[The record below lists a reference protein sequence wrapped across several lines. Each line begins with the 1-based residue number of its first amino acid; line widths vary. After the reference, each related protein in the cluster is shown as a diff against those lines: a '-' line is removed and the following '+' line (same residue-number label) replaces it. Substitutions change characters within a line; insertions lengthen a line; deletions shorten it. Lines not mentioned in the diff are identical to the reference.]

1 MNTPDNWLT
10 NVEEIVAHKD
20 NEICATQVK
29 NTSSVAME
37 SLEVMWPIMNGTIK
51 VMSLN
56 EKNGF
61 GFITPTEGGKD
72 IFFHSDT
79 CTGGIAEFKT
89 IFEWKE
95 KGKKF
100 NVTFNVQNSPKGPMA
115 VNVSVAQ

>member
-1 MNTPDNWLT
+1 
-10 NVEEIVAHKD
+10 
-20 NEICATQVK
+20 
-29 NTSSVAME
+29 
-37 SLEVMWPIMNGTIK
+37 MNGTIK

-89 IFEWKE
+89 IFE
-95 KGKKF
+95 
-100 NVTFNVQNSPKGPMA
+100 
-115 VNVSVAQ
+115 